1 MKKGFL
7 QYTLPKLSPSNT
19 SLPLCNLLSAV
30 LIVEAREG
38 NLSV

>member
-7 QYTLPKLSPSNT
+7 QYTLPKLSLSNT
-19 SLPLCNLLSAV
+19 PLPLYNLLSAV
-30 LIVEAREG
+30 LIIEAREG